1 MAQIKKIIKFTRLLG
16 GRIYRPIKPFL
27 NPLLRKLKFS
37 YILGGLV
44 IVGMGG
50 GFWFNNNRYQAQE
63 RAAWWPW
70 STKAHS
76 QMALAWLE
84 NGNEEKALEELKLA
98 NKLLIIKTSRTE
110 EALKKAEEA
119 VSNPGKIRLEIE
131 SWEKILQEKPSY
143 RDVLLRLSLL
153 NYQIY
158 ENEKAKSYWEKADY
172 LDPNNAEVQK
182 VSEIIFPAQF

>member
-1 MAQIKKIIKFTRLLG
+1 MAKLTKYVKLLLK
-16 GRIYRPIKPFL
+16 RIYRPAKPL
-27 NPLLRKLKFS
+27 INPLLKKIRLWQVLSGLISLMVIGCFWPTSRS
-37 YILGGLV
+37 Y
-44 IVGMGG
+44 
-50 GFWFNNNRYQAQE
+50 WAQE

-84 NGNEEKALEELKLA
+84 NGNEEKAIEELKLA
-98 NKLLIIKTSRTE
+98 NKLLIIKTLKAE

-119 VSNPGKIRLEIE
+119 VSSPGKIRLEIE

-143 RDVLLRLSLL
+143 RDILLRLSWL

-172 LDPNNAEVQK
+172 LDPNNVEVQK
-182 VSEIIFPAQF
+182 VGEIISSLP